1 MTTYSD
7 IRDLT
12 QRLNFNTS
20 RDNLTSPI
28 IQSTNPE
35 LAEILPR
42 LRKLTNSDLQGGQL
56 PHGEQQPMG
65 GQPLSAQEPQIGQQP
80 QSGQPLRGQQQQSGQ
95 QSPSPADKIYLP
107 PEAGCAGEASAVGT
121 GGAAPAEQQEA
132 GGALEVTPA
141 VIRSAE
147 AAAGRLSSLVT
158 ERSLRELQQLNLY
171 TGADLLDMANKQDLL
186 TFAKYAYATTNTQ
199 LQTRL

>member
-1 MTTYSD
+1 M
-7 IRDLT
+7 
-12 QRLNFNTS
+12 
-20 RDNLTSPI
+20 
-28 IQSTNPE
+28 
-35 LAEILPR
+35 
-42 LRKLTNSDLQGGQL
+42 
-56 PHGEQQPMG
+56 
-65 GQPLSAQEPQIGQQP
+65 
-80 QSGQPLRGQQQQSGQ
+80 
-95 QSPSPADKIYLP
+95 P